1 MSAFT
6 STPALALHNATP
18 WPTEAHFDP
27 DQSVRQVE
35 SQFLSLVHRWG
46 DSFGCI
52 DEYTQDHSERV
63 ADLAC
68 QLALD
73 AGLDEAITL
82 WFRVGALLHDVG
94 KITVPSSVLNKVEI
108 LTPQDVAILRHH
120 AAAGE
125 ALVSDVNFPW
135 DIRPMIRHHH
145 ERWDGAGYP
154 DGLAGE
160 EIPVSARVL
169 CIADVFDALTSRRI
183 YRPPYSVD
191 AALRIMMSERGGA
204 FDPWLLDV
212 FVERTIPVILGVEE
226 PSKAVAEDARMIA

>member
-6 STPALALHNATP
+6 PTPSLALRNTAPRTI
-18 WPTEAHFDP
+18 EAPFGP
-27 DQSVRQVE
+27 GQGVRQVE

-68 QLALD
+68 RLAID
-73 AGLDEAITL
+73 AGLDEAITQ

-94 KITVPSSVLNKVEI
+94 KITVPPSVLNKVEI

-125 ALVSDVNFPW
+125 ALVAGVNFPW

-154 DGLAGE
+154 DGLAGDD
-160 EIPVSARVL
+160 IPVSARVL

-191 AALRIMMSERGGA
+191 AALRIMISERGGA

-212 FVERTIPVILGVEE
+212 FIERTIPVILGVEE
-226 PSKAVAEDARMIA
+226 APQPMAEDVRMIA